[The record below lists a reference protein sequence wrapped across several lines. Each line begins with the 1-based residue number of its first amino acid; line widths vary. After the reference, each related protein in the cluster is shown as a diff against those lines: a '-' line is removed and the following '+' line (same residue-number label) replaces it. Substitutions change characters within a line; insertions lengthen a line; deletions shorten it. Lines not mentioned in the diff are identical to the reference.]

1 MSDDDNVLNDM
12 DIPIGGANTEELS
25 DSKKAWN
32 PQPNLDQSN
41 LNVDKQGNAF
51 EHQAIICE

>member
-12 DIPIGGANTEELS
+12 DIPIHDTEDQNIS
-25 DSKKAWN
+25 KDSKKVWN

-41 LNVDKQGNAF
+41 LNVDK
-51 EHQAIICE
+51 